1 METQMVVRINKET
14 KKNFARV
21 VRMEGK
27 SASEKIREMIND
39 YLSQNDLA
47 SVVDDLWE
55 RIGTKL
61 RKKGVTGSDIEKAI
75 REVRESK

>member
-55 RIGTKL
+55 RIGAKL
-61 RKKGVTGSDIEKAI
+61 RKKGVTESDIEKAI